1 MADIIISINSNS
13 PAEIAKI
20 KADLQSIATNFSKE
34 NRAEIAKL
42 SQLDN
47 ANERIQKL
55 FSNPL
60 FKMACRS

>member
-1 MADIIISINSNS
+1 M
-13 PAEIAKI
+13 AEITITINTTSPVELTKA
-20 KADLQSIATNFSKE
+20 KADLQSIAENFSKE

-42 SQLDN
+42 SKLHN

-60 FKMACRS
+60 FKMACR

>member
-1 MADIIISINSNS
+1 MADIIITINSNS

-42 SQLDN
+42 SNLEN

-55 FSNPL
+55 FTNPL
-60 FKMACRS
+60 FKMACR